1 VTRSDLAYDIIS
13 VSVDSSQNR
22 LEVTLNNW
30 STSPVGYKYSDGT
43 LFLPGVHVALFLG
56 PETSLTNVFD
66 GTITTCTP
74 HFSGDGPSTL
84 TFTATRT
91 APPLKQ
97 NQLTMAF
104 GADLMTFHPTL
115 AAKGVLECTG
125 VTMGN
130 PDIQPGTVLTITGVG
145 QRFSK
150 NYSVTKTIHAFDQK
164 TGYTTTFSV
173 SSRPTRTVSA
183 EAIIRN

>member
-1 VTRSDLAYDIIS
+1 MNKPFLLAVMGLCVVLFCATRSNATTMLNPGRPLLAIEGVTRSDLASDIIS

-66 GTITTCTP
+66 GTITTCAP

-91 APPLKQ
+91 TPPLKQ

-115 AAKGVLECTG
+115 AAKGVIECTG

-130 PDIQPGTVLTITGVG
+130 PDIQPGTVLTITGV
-145 QRFSK
+145 
-150 NYSVTKTIHAFDQK
+150 V
-164 TGYTTTFSV
+164 
-173 SSRPTRTVSA
+173 
-183 EAIIRN
+183 